1 MEPSNSSEYV
11 GHAQH
16 VVFATGAAADAITAA
31 VRTLAAKRALLV
43 ASETGRTLIERLA
56 VDLPI
61 VGVFDRVQRHI
72 PVRIAESAR
81 IAAIEADADALL
93 AVGGGSAIGTAKAI
107 ALRTGLPIIA
117 VPTTYAGSEATP
129 VWGIT
134 EGGTKTTGRDARV
147 LPREVVYDAALVSG
161 LPRDAAGTSGL
172 NAVAHCI
179 DSLWAP
185 RANPVSTALAVEG
198 LRTMA
203 AALPAMIADD
213 AGAGER
219 CLAGAYLSGAAFASA
234 GSGLH
239 HKACHVLGGAYD
251 LPHAATHSIL
261 LPHVLAFN
269 APAAAEARA
278 RIATAL
284 GVTDP
289 VGGLASL
296 VRALDAPVSLRDIGL
311 LEGELDEAARLV
323 AAAAPSDNPRT
334 VTKTDARALLD
345 AAWRGELPERLEET

>member
-1 MEPSNSSEYV
+1 MDSSHFSEYL

-16 VVFATGAAADAITAA
+16 VTFGTGTAADAIVLA
-31 VRTLAAKRALLV
+31 VGALGAQRALLV
-43 ASETGRTLIERLA
+43 ASQTGRVLIERLD

-61 VGVFDRVQRHI
+61 VGVFDQVQRHVPI
-72 PVRIAESAR
+72 RIAESAR
-81 IAAIEADADALL
+81 NAAIDADADALL
-93 AVGGGSAIGTAKAI
+93 AVGGGAAIGTAKAI
-107 ALRTGLPIIA
+107 ALTTGLPIIA

-134 EGGTKTTGRDARV
+134 EGGTKTTGRDARI
-147 LPREVVYDAALVSG
+147 LPREVVYDAALASG
-161 LPRDAAGTSGL
+161 LPRDVAVTSGL

-185 RANPVSTALAVEG
+185 LANPVSTALAVEG

-213 AGAGER
+213 AKAGER

-251 LPHAATHSIL
+251 LPHAATHAIL

-269 APAAAEARA
+269 APAAAHACA
-278 RIATAL
+278 RIAAAL
-284 GVTDP
+284 GVADP
-289 VGGLASL
+289 VAGLASL
-296 VRALDAPVSLRDIGL
+296 IRVLDAPISLRDIGL
-311 LEGELDEAARLV
+311 PESELDKAARLI
-323 AAAAPSDNPRT
+323 AAAAPPDNPRT
-334 VTKTDARALLD
+334 VTEDDARALLD
-345 AAWRGELPERLEET
+345 AAWHGELPERLEET

>member
-1 MEPSNSSEYV
+1 MEPSHFSEYV

-16 VVFATGAAADAITAA
+16 VVFGTRRTAEAIAAA
-31 VRTLAAKRALLV
+31 VGTLSAKRALLV
-43 ASETGRTLIERLA
+43 AGTTGRTLTARFA
-56 VDLPI
+56 TDLPI
-61 VGVFDRVQRHI
+61 VGVFDQVQRHV
-72 PVRIAESAR
+72 PVRLAERAR
-81 IAAIEADADALL
+81 QAAVEADADVLL

-107 ALRTGLPIIA
+107 ALTTGLPIIA

-129 VWGIT
+129 VWGMT
-134 EGGTKTTGRDARV
+134 DGGTKTTGRDPRV
-147 LPREVVYDAALVSG
+147 LPREVVYDAALTSG
-161 LPRDAAGTSGL
+161 LPRDVAVTSGL

-185 RANPVSTALAVEG
+185 LANPVSTALAVEG

-203 AALPAMIADD
+203 AALPAMIAGDD
-213 AGAGER
+213 GARER
-219 CLAGAYLSGAAFASA
+219 CFAGAYLSGAAFASA

-269 APAAAEARA
+269 APAAAQACA
-278 RIATAL
+278 RIAAAL
-284 GVTDP
+284 GVADP
-289 VGGLASL
+289 VAGLASL

-311 LEGELDEAARLV
+311 SESELDNAARLV
-323 AAAAPSDNPRT
+323 AAAAPRDNPRP
-334 VTKTDARALLD
+334 VTEADARALLE
-345 AAWRGELPERLEET
+345 AAWRGELPEHLEET